1 MFQVIPA
8 IDLRDGNVVNL
19 RRGRFDESTVY
30 SNDPVSFTGQWVD
43 AGAKRLHIVDLDGA
57 LEGTD
62 TNVDVVRRIRV
73 AYPSLIIQVGGGI
86 RDMETIER
94 YLSLGINYV
103 ILGTRAV
110 EDPEFVDEAG
120 SQFPNQII
128 VGLDAEKGKVAV
140 RGWKEVTDQTALDL
154 AVRFERSGV
163 AGIVYT
169 DIDRDGMMGGTNVD
183 ETLALAG
190 RVDIPIIASGGIH
203 TLEDIRPLLPS
214 SNTLK
219 PLAGV
224 ITGRAIYEGTLDLAE
239 AIQLTM
245 A

>member
-8 IDLRDGNVVNL
+8 IDLRDGEVVNL
-19 RRGRFDESTVY
+19 RRGRFNESTVY
-30 SNDPVSFTGQWVD
+30 SDDPVSFTEQWVD
-43 AGAKRLHIVDLDGA
+43 AGANRLHIVDLDGA

-62 TNVDVVRRIRV
+62 TNVDLVRRIRA
-73 AYPSLIIQVGGGI
+73 AYPSLTIQVGGGI
-86 RDMETIER
+86 RNMSTIER

-110 EDPEFVDEAG
+110 EDPDFVDEACR
-120 SQFPNQII
+120 QFIGQII

-140 RGWKEVTDQTALDL
+140 RGWKEVTDLTALDL
-154 AVRFERSGV
+154 ARRFEHSGV
-163 AGIVYT
+163 VGIVST

-183 ETLALAG
+183 ETLVLASS
-190 RVDIPIIASGGIH
+190 VDIPIIASGGIH
-203 TLEDIRPLLPS
+203 TLDDIRPLLPS
-214 SNTLK
+214 SNSLK

-224 ITGRAIYEGTLDLAE
+224 ITGRAIYEGTVDLAE
-239 AIQLTM
+239 AIRLTT

>member
-8 IDLRDGNVVNL
+8 IDLRDGKVVNL

-30 SNDPVSFTGQWVD
+30 SDDPVSFTGRWVD
-43 AGAKRLHIVDLDGA
+43 AGASRLHIVDLDGA
-57 LEGTD
+57 LEGVD
-62 TNVDVVRRIRV
+62 TNLDVVKRIRA
-73 AYPSLIIQVGGGI
+73 AYPSLTIQVGGGV
-86 RDMETIER
+86 RNMVTIER

-110 EDPEFVDEAG
+110 EDPDFVDEA
-120 SQFPNQII
+120 STLFVDQII

-154 AVRFERSGV
+154 ARRFERSGV

-183 ETLALAG
+183 ETLGLASS
-190 RVDIPIIASGGIH
+190 VDIPIIASGGIH
-203 TLEDIRPLLPS
+203 TLDDIRPLLPS
-214 SNTLK
+214 SNSRK
-219 PLAGV
+219 PLVGV

-239 AIQLTM
+239 AIQLTT

>member
-1 MFQVIPA
+1 MFKVIPA

-30 SNDPVSFTGQWVD
+30 SDDPVSFTRQWVD

-62 TNVDVVRRIRV
+62 TNVEVVSRIRA

-94 YLSLGINYV
+94 YLGLGINYV

-110 EDPEFVDEAG
+110 EDPAFVDEAG
-120 SQFPNQII
+120 SQFADQII

-154 AVRFERSGV
+154 AKRFERSGV

-203 TLEDIRPLLPS
+203 TLDDIRPLLPS
-214 SNTLK
+214 SNSHK

>member
-1 MFQVIPA
+1 
-8 IDLRDGNVVNL
+8 
-19 RRGRFDESTVY
+19 
-30 SNDPVSFTGQWVD
+30 
-43 AGAKRLHIVDLDGA
+43 
-57 LEGTD
+57 
-62 TNVDVVRRIRV
+62 
-73 AYPSLIIQVGGGI
+73 
-86 RDMETIER
+86 METIER

-214 SNTLK
+214 SNTRK